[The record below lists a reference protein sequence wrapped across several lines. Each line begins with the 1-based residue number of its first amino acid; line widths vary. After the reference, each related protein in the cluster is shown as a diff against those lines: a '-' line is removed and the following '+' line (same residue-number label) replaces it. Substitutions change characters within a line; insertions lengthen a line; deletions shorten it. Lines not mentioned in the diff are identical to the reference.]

1 MMKLARLAAEDN
13 GTKPVLLSIPIPV
26 ISLITPITSAY
37 YRLSRRKPL
46 FTQFA
51 LETLESPSNFNT
63 ESSREDLGFTARP
76 IEETIKDMVDF
87 LRSIFRI
94 DADSIIKN
102 GVIKNGVPQRKKPN
116 CRVLAAA
123 GVLAGTALL
132 IHSAG
137 KRR

>member
-1 MMKLARLAAEDN
+1 
-13 GTKPVLLSIPIPV
+13 
-26 ISLITPITSAY
+26 
-37 YRLSRRKPL
+37 
-46 FTQFA
+46 
-51 LETLESPSNFNT
+51 
-63 ESSREDLGFTARP
+63 
-76 IEETIKDMVDF
+76 MVDF

-123 GVLAGTALL
+123 GVLAGTVLL
-132 IHSAG
+132 IHSVG